1 MGASTNVM
9 TPEQAKQMSMTKNV
23 KPPALQ
29 NAIDQAISTGQ
40 NVQYTPDFSSTG
52 GLSTSFSKAPEPYV
66 PESAKAAGALYEAGV
81 APSIIRTMTNESSSF
96 DPVAYRNQFKSDSS
110 GLASVAQPTPPP
122 QEAATFNPS
131 RGKGEFSPR
140 QQMPSFYQQP
150 MGMMAQPFNPM
161 GYGPMGMFMNP
172 YGGLGGISY
181 NFMNR
186 QMPNFS
192 MGTPFTAGQYQAP
205 EPIKNPMVNAASS
218 FFGGFGFY

>member
-1 MGASTNVM
+1 MVG
-9 TPEQAKQMSMTKNV
+9 PQA
-23 KPPALQ
+23 
-29 NAIDQAISTGQ
+29 
-40 NVQYTPDFSSTG
+40 
-52 GLSTSFSKAPEPYV
+52 TSGFQAPEP
-66 PESAKAAGALYEAGV
+66 
-81 APSIIRTMTNESSSF
+81 F
-96 DPVAYRNQFKSDSS
+96 DPVAYRNQFKSTNDDS
-110 GLASVAQPTPPP
+110 GLASVAQPIKPVNVKEPINQGP
-122 QEAATFNPS
+122 VVEFLPS